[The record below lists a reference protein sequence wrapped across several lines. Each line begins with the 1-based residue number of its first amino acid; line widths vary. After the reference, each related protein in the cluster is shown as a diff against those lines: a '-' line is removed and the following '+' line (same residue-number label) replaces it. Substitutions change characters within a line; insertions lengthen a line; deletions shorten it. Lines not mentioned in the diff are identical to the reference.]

1 LATIG
6 TERVRRRSTLL
17 LLVFA
22 ASLTLVAL
30 TAAALVAVVSQRL
43 TDAAIASSVR
53 SDRSLVRSFAASS
66 IRSSDLR
73 ATGVDQARVD
83 RIEDEV
89 AGFIERTSGIVHIKV
104 WAPDGTVL
112 YSERRELRGQNLGVD
127 DEIKDAIA
135 GEAVSSTIEDANQGE
150 AATSDLPPGTKVLE
164 EYIPI
169 EIDGGVPG
177 VFEIYRDAAPI
188 VTAVDETRRDVLVVT
203 LAAATV
209 LALLLYLIFRAT
221 QARLNRQTAAL
232 LEASRRDALTGLL
245 NHGSAV
251 AELATLL
258 ERSRPAGA
266 PVGVALVDIDNF
278 RLLNDT
284 YGHHAGDRALAEVAR
299 VLGAELSQAT
309 TVGRYGPDEFLVVA
323 PPECV
328 HDLEPAIGRLR
339 GRIGEL
345 SLRFGDGE
353 HLPVTVSGGVCYS
366 PANGEAATELLA
378 IATRALGE
386 AKASGGN
393 DVRLASLTSDDLAV
407 AQRSS
412 FEVLTGLVEA
422 VDTKDRYTKKHS
434 EDVARYAVF
443 LAERIGFGP
452 DEVRSVELAGLL
464 HDVGKIGIPDGILRK
479 PGPLTTDELS
489 IVRQHVWLGDAIVRD
504 LPDVETIRAGVRH
517 HHERWDGSGYLGGLA
532 GEEIPLIARIVSVAD
547 AFSAMTTTR
556 PYRKALSVTEAL
568 TRLRSAAGTQLDPRL
583 VAVFAAAIETAE
595 DPPLPGDGRTFRR
608 TSEPTTSVA

>member
-299 VLGAELSQAT
+299 VLEAELSQAT

-323 PPECV
+323 PPQCV
-328 HDLEPAIGRLR
+328 HDLEPAIDRLR
-339 GRIGEL
+339 AGIGEL
-345 SLRFGDGE
+345 SLQFDGGE
-353 HLPVTVSGGVCYS
+353 RLPVTVSGGVCYS

-378 IATRALGE
+378 VATGALGE

-393 DVRLASLTSDDLAV
+393 DVRVASLTSDDLAV

-422 VDTKDRYTKKHS
+422 VDTKDRYTKQHS

-452 DEVRSVELAGLL
+452 DEIRSVELAGLL

-479 PGPLTTDELS
+479 PGPLTTDEYS
-489 IVRQHVWLGDAIVRD
+489 IVKQHVWLGDAIVRD
-504 LPDVETIRAGVRH
+504 LPDVETVRAGVRH

-568 TRLRSAAGTQLDPRL
+568 ARLRAAAGTQLDPRL
-583 VAVFAAAIETAE
+583 VAVFVAAIETAE
-595 DPPLPGDGRTFRR
+595 DPPLPGDGRSLARPW
-608 TSEPTTSVA
+608 EPTSSVA